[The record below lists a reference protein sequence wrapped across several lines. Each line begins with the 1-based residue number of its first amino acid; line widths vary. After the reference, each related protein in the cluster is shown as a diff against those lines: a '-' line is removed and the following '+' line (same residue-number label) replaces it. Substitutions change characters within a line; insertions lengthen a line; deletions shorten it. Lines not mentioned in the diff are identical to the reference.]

1 VERTVARRLRIRSI
15 EAPSEFYLILRTKTW
30 GLGQNGNEMM
40 GVVFSTLVAVGVGG
54 LWQKTNLE
62 SITLPS

>member
-1 VERTVARRLRIRSI
+1 L
-15 EAPSEFYLILRTKTW
+15 
-30 GLGQNGNEMM
+30 M
-40 GVVFSTLVAVGVGG
+40 GVVFSTLVAVGGG